1 VDRIIESCFPYSE
14 VSRLVKR
21 ELRAPRPYQHVHPW
35 PGRLPGVL
43 FRALILASLL
53 PEDELDLFWSL
64 LKAEGGS
71 DVGRGKAL
79 LDPFAGSGTSLVE
92 ALSLGMKVIGV
103 DVNSVAWFV
112 ARGVLVH
119 VELGGLRRAADAVV
133 GRVRPLAE
141 RLYATRA
148 DGERVVAKAFF
159 WVRTIPCERCGS
171 AVKLFKTY
179 KLARVGGRVWAY
191 CPRCRSTFLAEDA
204 GELACPRCGE
214 PLEPVSRGRLYRCP
228 ACGHVGAV
236 ARAAHRLGKPGMELF
251 AVMYSDRGEDR
262 VKVADEEDLARY
274 REAERLAEKV
284 PRSFLKLR
292 LRFGEETSRVLGYG
306 YRSVR
311 DLFNARQLV
320 MLYALAEAI
329 SELGGEA
336 RNLLALALSKTA
348 AFSTVLTPYSYVD
361 RKPESAFALHQYT
374 FERMYMEVNVLE
386 GVRGSFLNNVVRLV
400 EAKEYT
406 QRVLGRVAVSS
417 SAGGADAV
425 LLLGPAQELELPR
438 GSVDLVV
445 TDPPHFGNVVNS
457 GIADFHYAV
466 LKPLLEKDFAEF
478 RGARSCRDEDELVFD
493 PKRGKGAEP
502 YRAGLVKA
510 FSRAGAALKPE
521 GLLVVVYRHGS
532 AEAWSII
539 YSALEEAGF
548 EIVREWP
555 LDLENY
561 PQPQARSGRAKSAVF
576 VCRKP

>member
-1 VDRIIESCFPYSE
+1 MDRIIESCFPYSE

-35 PGRLPGVL
+35 PGRLPGIL

-64 LKAEGGS
+64 LKADGRS
-71 DVGRGKAL
+71 DVGRGKVF

-112 ARGVLVH
+112 SRGVLVH
-119 VELGGLRRAADAVV
+119 VELGGLRRAADAVI
-133 GRVRPLAE
+133 GRIRPLAE

-148 DGERVVAKAFF
+148 DGKRVVAKAFF
-159 WVRTIPCERCGS
+159 WVRTIHCERCGS
-171 AVKLFKTY
+171 AVRLFKTY
-179 KLARVGGRVWAY
+179 RLAKVGGRVWAY
-191 CPRCRSTFLAEDA
+191 CPRCHSTFLAEDA

-214 PLEPVSRGRLYRCP
+214 PLEPASRGRLYLCP

-236 ARAAHRLGKPGMELF
+236 ARAARRSGKPGMELF

-262 VKVADEEDLARY
+262 VKAADEGDLARY
-274 REAERLAEKV
+274 REAERLAERV
-284 PRSFLKLR
+284 PKSFLKLR

-320 MLYALAEAI
+320 MLYALSEAV
-329 SELGGEA
+329 SELGGEV

-386 GVRGSFLNNVVRLV
+386 GIRGSFINNVARLV

-406 QRVLGRVAVSS
+406 QNLLGHVTISS
-417 SAGGADAV
+417 SIGSADAT
-425 LLLGPAQELELPR
+425 LLLSPAQELELTH
-438 GSVDLVV
+438 GSVNLVV

-466 LKPLLEKDFAEF
+466 LKPLLERDFTEF
-478 RGARSCRDEDELVFD
+478 RGTRSCRDEDELVFD

-502 YRAGLVKA
+502 YSAGLVKA

-539 YSALEEAGF
+539 YSALEEASF